1 MKPSVLKKQS
11 FAHNNVKTKTGDNM
25 KSIIIT
31 GASGGVGSA
40 FARLIA
46 SEYEYVAICGYKN
59 FERLSELEGSIRT
72 DRKSADRSRENNNKA
87 DRNREDENK
96 NFICRSFI
104 GDAGDYN
111 FVSNMVSTVVREA
124 EGIDALVNIAG
135 ISHMGL
141 LIDVTPGMW
150 DNIMSTNLTSIYNT
164 CHCVVP
170 HMVHAKAGKIINI
183 SSVWGLT
190 GASCE
195 VAYSAA
201 KGGVNSFSK
210 ALAKELA
217 PSNISV
223 NAIALGAIDT
233 EMNSHLSQEEK
244 AELENEIPYGK
255 MAAPEEAAAFI
266 KGILHMPPYFTG
278 EVVKF
283 DGGWI

>member
-1 MKPSVLKKQS
+1 
-11 FAHNNVKTKTGDNM
+11 M

-46 SEYEYVAICGYKN
+46 SDYEYVALCGYKN
-59 FERLSELEGSIRT
+59 SKKLLQLEMSIT
-72 DRKSADRSRENNNKA
+72 AA
-87 DRNREDENK
+87 QNK
-96 NFICRSFI
+96 NFICKSFI
-104 GDAGDYN
+104 GDVGDYN
-111 FVSNMVSTVVREA
+111 FVSDMVGAIVKA
-124 EGIDALVNIAG
+124 AGGIDALVNIAG
-135 ISHMGL
+135 ISHIGL
-141 LIDVTPGMW
+141 LTDVTPDMW
-150 DNIMSTNLTSIYNT
+150 SNIMSTNVTSVYNT
-164 CHCVVP
+164 CHEAVP
-170 HMVHAKAGKIINI
+170 YMVRQKSGKIINV

-201 KGGVNSFSK
+201 KGAVNSFSK

-223 NAIALGAIDT
+223 NAAALGAVDT
-233 EMNSHLSQEEK
+233 KMNSHLTPAEK
-244 AELENEIPYGK
+244 AALCEEIPYGK

-266 KGILHMPPYFTG
+266 KGILDMPPYFTG

>member
-1 MKPSVLKKQS
+1 
-11 FAHNNVKTKTGDNM
+11 M

-46 SEYEYVAICGYKN
+46 SDYEYVAICGYKN
-59 FERLSELEGSIRT
+59 SEKLSQLEMSIT
-72 DRKSADRSRENNNKA
+72 AVQ
-87 DRNREDENK
+87 NK
-96 NFICRSFI
+96 NSICKSFV
-104 GDAGDYN
+104 GDVGDYN
-111 FVSNMVSTVVREA
+111 FVSDMVSTVVKA
-124 EGIDALVNIAG
+124 AGGIDALVNIAG
-135 ISHMGL
+135 ISHIGL
-141 LIDVTPGMW
+141 LTDVSPDMW

-170 HMVHAKAGKIINI
+170 HMVHTKAGKIINI

-233 EMNSHLSQEEK
+233 DMNNHLTAAEK
-244 AELENEIPYGK
+244 AELCEEIPYGK
-255 MAAPEEAAAFI
+255 MAAPEEAATFI
-266 KGILHMPPYFTG
+266 KDILSMPSYFTG

>member
-1 MKPSVLKKQS
+1 
-11 FAHNNVKTKTGDNM
+11 M

-46 SEYEYVAICGYKN
+46 SDYEYIAICGYKN
-59 FERLSELEGSIRT
+59 SQSLSELEKNIRT
-72 DRKSADRSRENNNKA
+72 DRTNGDSGRTDSNNTDGSNTDSSNA
-87 DRNREDENK
+87 NRNSSDENK
-96 NFICRSFI
+96 NFFCNSFI
-104 GDAGDYN
+104 GDMGDYN
-111 FVSNMVSTVVREA
+111 FVSGMVDTVVRETG
-124 EGIDALVNIAG
+124 GINALVNIAG
-135 ISHMGL
+135 ISHIGL
-141 LIDVTPGMW
+141 LTDVTPDMW
-150 DNIMSTNLTSIYNT
+150 NSIMSTNLTSVYNT

-223 NAIALGAIDT
+223 NAIALGAINT

-266 KGILHMPPYFTG
+266 KGILDMPPYFTG

>member
-1 MKPSVLKKQS
+1 
-11 FAHNNVKTKTGDNM
+11 M

-46 SEYEYVAICGYKN
+46 SDYEYVAICGYKN
-59 FERLSELEGSIRT
+59 SEKLSQLEMSIT
-72 DRKSADRSRENNNKA
+72 AVQ
-87 DRNREDENK
+87 NK
-96 NFICRSFI
+96 NSICKSFV
-104 GDAGDYN
+104 GDVGDYN
-111 FVSNMVSTVVREA
+111 FVSDMVSTVVKA
-124 EGIDALVNIAG
+124 AGGIDALVNIAG
-135 ISHMGL
+135 ISHIGL
-141 LIDVTPGMW
+141 LTDVSPDMW

-170 HMVHAKAGKIINI
+170 HMVHTKAGKIINI

-233 EMNSHLSQEEK
+233 DMNNHLTAAEK
-244 AELENEIPYGK
+244 AELCEEIPYGK
-255 MAAPEEAAAFI
+255 MAAPEEAATFI
-266 KGILHMPPYFTG
+266 KGILDMPPYFTG

>member
-1 MKPSVLKKQS
+1 
-11 FAHNNVKTKTGDNM
+11 M

-46 SEYEYVAICGYKN
+46 SDYDFVAICGYKN
-59 FERLSELEGSIRT
+59 SKKLSELEAGIMT
-72 DRKSADRSRENNNKA
+72 DKTKAENNTPYQEQQLQDTIQQNK
-87 DRNREDENK
+87 K
-96 NFICRSFI
+96 CVCRKFV
-104 GDAGDYN
+104 GDVGDYN
-111 FVSNMVSTVVREA
+111 FVSNMVTAVFKEA
-124 EGIDALVNIAG
+124 GGIDALVNIAG
-135 ISHMGL
+135 ISHIGL
-141 LIDVTPGMW
+141 LTDVTPELW
-150 DNIMSTNLTSIYNT
+150 SSIMSTNLTSIYNT

-233 EMNSHLSQEEK
+233 EMNRHLSCEERT
-244 AELENEIPYGK
+244 ALENEIPYGK
-255 MAAPEEAAAFI
+255 MAAPEEAATFI
-266 KGILHMPPYFTG
+266 KRILDMPPYFTG

>member
-1 MKPSVLKKQS
+1 
-11 FAHNNVKTKTGDNM
+11 M

-31 GASGGVGSA
+31 GASGSVGSA

-46 SEYEYVAICGYKN
+46 SDYEYVAICGYKN
-59 FERLSELEGSIRT
+59 SEKLSQLEMSIT
-72 DRKSADRSRENNNKA
+72 AAQNK
-87 DRNREDENK
+87 K
-96 NFICRSFI
+96 CICKSFI
-104 GDAGDYN
+104 GDVGDYN
-111 FVSNMVSTVVREA
+111 YVFDMVSTVVKA
-124 EGIDALVNIAG
+124 TGGIDALVNIAG
-135 ISHMGL
+135 ISHIGL
-141 LIDVTPGMW
+141 LTDVSPDMW
-150 DNIMSTNLTSIYNT
+150 NNIMSTNLTSIYNT

-170 HMVHAKAGKIINI
+170 HMVHTKAGKIINI
-183 SSVWGLT
+183 SSVWGIT

-201 KGGVNSFSK
+201 KGAVNSFSK

-233 EMNSHLSQEEK
+233 EMNNHLTATEK
-244 AELENEIPYGK
+244 AELCEEIPYGK
-255 MAAPEEAAAFI
+255 MAAPEEAATFI
-266 KGILHMPPYFTG
+266 KGILDMPPYFTG

>member
-1 MKPSVLKKQS
+1 
-11 FAHNNVKTKTGDNM
+11 M

-31 GASGGVGSA
+31 GASGGVGRA

-46 SEYEYVAICGYKN
+46 SDYEYVAICGYKN
-59 FERLSELEGSIRT
+59 FERLSELEESIRT
-72 DRKSADRSRENNNKA
+72 NRSRAN
-87 DRNREDENK
+87 RNRADENK
-96 NFICRSFI
+96 NFICKSFI
-104 GDAGDYN
+104 GDVGDYN
-111 FVSNMVSTVVREA
+111 FVSDMVSTVVKA
-124 EGIDALVNIAG
+124 AGGIDALVNIAG
-135 ISHMGL
+135 ISHIGL
-141 LIDVTPGMW
+141 LTDVTPDMW
-150 DNIMSTNLTSIYNT
+150 NSIMSTNLTSIYST

-183 SSVWGLT
+183 SSIWGLT

-233 EMNSHLSQEEK
+233 EMNSHLSHEEK
-244 AELENEIPYGK
+244 TELENEIPYGR
-255 MAAPEEAAAFI
+255 MAAPQEAAAFI
-266 KGILHMPPYFTG
+266 KGILDMPPYFTG
-278 EVVKF
+278 EIVKF

>member
-1 MKPSVLKKQS
+1 
-11 FAHNNVKTKTGDNM
+11 M

-46 SEYEYVAICGYKN
+46 SDYEYIAICGYKN
-59 FERLSELEGSIRT
+59 SQSLSELEKNIRT
-72 DRKSADRSRENNNKA
+72 DRSNGDRGRTDSNNTDGSNT
-87 DRNREDENK
+87 DSSNTDGSNTNRNSSDENK
-96 NFICRSFI
+96 NFFCNSFI
-104 GDAGDYN
+104 GDMGNYN
-111 FVSNMVSTVVREA
+111 FVSGMVDTVVREA
-124 EGIDALVNIAG
+124 GGINALVNIAG
-135 ISHMGL
+135 ISHIGL
-141 LIDVTPGMW
+141 LTDVTPDMW
-150 DNIMSTNLTSIYNT
+150 NNIMSTNLTSVYNT

-170 HMVHAKAGKIINI
+170 HMVRAKSGKIINI

-244 AELENEIPYGK
+244 EELENEIPYGK

-266 KGILHMPPYFTG
+266 KGILNMPPYFTG

-283 DGGWI
+283 DGAWI

>member
-1 MKPSVLKKQS
+1 M
-11 FAHNNVKTKTGDNM
+11 GYNM

-31 GASGGVGSA
+31 GASGGVGKA

-46 SEYEYVAICGYKN
+46 SDYEYVAICGYKN
-59 FERLSELEGSIRT
+59 FERLSELEKNIR
-72 DRKSADRSRENNNKA
+72 A
-87 DRNREDENK
+87 DENK
-96 NFICRSFI
+96 NFICKSFI
-104 GDAGDYN
+104 GDVGDYN
-111 FVSNMVSTVVREA
+111 FVSDMVSAVVREA
-124 EGIDALVNIAG
+124 GGIDALVNIAG
-135 ISHMGL
+135 ISHIGL
-141 LIDVTPGMW
+141 LTDVTSDMW
-150 DNIMSTNLTSIYNT
+150 NSIMSTNLTSIYNT

-233 EMNSHLSQEEK
+233 EMNSHLSHEEK
-244 AELENEIPYGK
+244 TELENEIPYGK

-266 KGILHMPPYFTG
+266 KGILNMPPYFTG

>member
-1 MKPSVLKKQS
+1 
-11 FAHNNVKTKTGDNM
+11 M

-46 SEYEYVAICGYKN
+46 SDYEYVAICGYKN
-59 FERLSELEGSIRT
+59 SEKLSQLETSIT
-72 DRKSADRSRENNNKA
+72 AA
-87 DRNREDENK
+87 QNK
-96 NFICRSFI
+96 NFICKTFI
-104 GDAGDYN
+104 GDVGDYN
-111 FVSNMVSTVVREA
+111 FVSDMVSTVVKA
-124 EGIDALVNIAG
+124 AGGINALVNIAG
-135 ISHMGL
+135 ISHIGL
-141 LIDVTPGMW
+141 LTDVTPDMW
-150 DNIMSTNLTSIYNT
+150 NNIMSTNLTSIYNT
-164 CHCVVP
+164 CHCAVP

-183 SSVWGLT
+183 SSVWGIT

-233 EMNSHLSQEEK
+233 DMNNHLTATEK
-244 AELENEIPYGK
+244 AELCEEIPYGK
-255 MAAPEEAAAFI
+255 MAAPEEAATFI
-266 KGILHMPPYFTG
+266 KNILSMPSYFTG

>member
-1 MKPSVLKKQS
+1 
-11 FAHNNVKTKTGDNM
+11 M

-46 SEYEYVAICGYKN
+46 SDYEYVAICGYKN
-59 FERLSELEGSIRT
+59 SEKLSQLEMSIM
-72 DRKSADRSRENNNKA
+72 AA
-87 DRNREDENK
+87 QNK
-96 NFICRSFI
+96 NSICKSFI
-104 GDAGDYN
+104 GDVGDYN
-111 FVSNMVSTVVREA
+111 FVSDMVSTVVKA
-124 EGIDALVNIAG
+124 AGGIDALVNIAG
-135 ISHMGL
+135 ISHIGL
-141 LIDVTPGMW
+141 LTDVTPDMW
-150 DNIMSTNLTSIYNT
+150 NSIMSTNLTSIYNT
-164 CHCVVP
+164 CYCVVP
-170 HMVHAKAGKIINI
+170 HMVHAKTGKIINI

-223 NAIALGAIDT
+223 NAIALGAVDT
-233 EMNSHLSQEEK
+233 KMNGHLTATEK
-244 AELENEIPYGK
+244 AELCEEIPYGK
-255 MAAPEEAAAFI
+255 MAAPEEAATFI
-266 KGILHMPPYFTG
+266 KNILSMPSYFTG

>member
-1 MKPSVLKKQS
+1 MGYS
-11 FAHNNVKTKTGDNM
+11 M

-31 GASGGVGSA
+31 GASGGVGKA

-46 SEYEYVAICGYKN
+46 SDYKYVAICGYKN
-59 FERLSELEGSIRT
+59 FERLSKLEKNIR
-72 DRKSADRSRENNNKA
+72 A
-87 DRNREDENK
+87 DENK
-96 NFICRSFI
+96 NFICKSFI
-104 GDAGDYN
+104 GDVGDYN
-111 FVSNMVSTVVREA
+111 FVSDMVSAVVREA
-124 EGIDALVNIAG
+124 GGIDALVNIAG
-135 ISHMGL
+135 ISHIGL
-141 LIDVTPGMW
+141 LTDVTPDVW
-150 DNIMSTNLTSIYNT
+150 NSIMSTNLTSIYNT

-223 NAIALGAIDT
+223 NAIALGTIDT
-233 EMNSHLSQEEK
+233 EMNSHLSHEEK
-244 AELENEIPYGK
+244 TELENEIPYGK

-266 KGILHMPPYFTG
+266 KGILNMPPYFTG